1 MSRNPISSCERTKL
15 TDRNIES
22 LLRNSRRQYKK
33 NYTRESSGLIDI
45 FFFCPQL
52 ITDGNV
58 FVNTS
63 FIEVVYQL
71 VPS

>member
-1 MSRNPISSCERTKL
+1 MSRNPISSCERTKF
-15 TDRNIES
+15 TDRNIVVAKLAAAVQEK
-22 LLRNSRRQYKK
+22 LHQGIVRFNCH
-33 NYTRESSGLIDI
+33 
-45 FFFCPQL
+45 FFFCPQR